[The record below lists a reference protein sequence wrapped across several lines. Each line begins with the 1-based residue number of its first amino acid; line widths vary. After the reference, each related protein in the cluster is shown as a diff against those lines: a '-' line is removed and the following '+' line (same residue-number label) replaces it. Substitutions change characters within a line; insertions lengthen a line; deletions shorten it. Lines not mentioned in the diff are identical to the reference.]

1 MNYRMIAKLLSYV
14 MLVEA
19 ALLLLPLLTA
29 ICFRESVLPYL
40 FTILILVAAALP
52 WQLVKLPNN
61 RIFAKEGF
69 VIVALSWIV
78 LSLFG
83 ALPFVFGGA
92 IPNYIDALFETAS
105 GFTTTG
111 ATIMPDL
118 TSVDRS
124 VLMWRALTHWIG
136 GMGVLV
142 FVMALIPS
150 EGGRNIHLLRAEV
163 PGPTKGKLV
172 PRLRHTALILYS
184 IYFVL
189 TVIELIVLLIAKLP
203 FYDALI
209 TSFSTAGTGG
219 FGVLNDS
226 IAGYHSPAVEW
237 IVAIFMLLFGVN
249 FNIFFF
255 ILLGKFKNVF
265 KNSELLTYLLLA
277 IAATTAIAVNTH
289 SMYHSIGDAI
299 RTSFFT
305 VASTMSTTGF
315 VVYDYGTW
323 PALSKAIIVLLM
335 AIGASAGSTA
345 GGIKVSRAMILFK
358 NMVRELKHMLRPNSV
373 NRVKM
378 DGETL
383 EEETVRSASSYL
395 IMYVLTLVLSFVLI
409 SIDGMS
415 IETNL
420 TAVLSCVN
428 NVGPVLG
435 TITPFGNLS
444 GYSFFSKIVL
454 TLDMLFGRLEFL
466 PMLIL
471 FSPATYKKK

>member
-52 WQLVKLPNN
+52 WQFVKLPNK

-92 IPNYIDALFETAS
+92 IPNYIDALFETTS

-111 ATIMPDL
+111 ATVMTDL
-118 TSVDRS
+118 TSADRS

-189 TVIELIVLLIAKLP
+189 TVVELIVLLIAKLP

-237 IVAIFMLLFGVN
+237 IVAIFMMLFGIN

-277 IAATTAIAVNTH
+277 ITATTAIAVNTH

-315 VVYDYGTW
+315 VVYDYETW
-323 PALSKAIIVLLM
+323 PTLSKAIIVLLM

-345 GGIKVSRAMILFK
+345 GGIKVSRVMILLK

-395 IMYVLTLVLSFVLI
+395 IMYGLTLVLSFVLI

-420 TAVLSCVN
+420 TTVLSCVN

>member
-29 ICFRESVLPYL
+29 ICFQESVLPYL

-52 WQLVKLPNN
+52 WQFVKLPNN

-124 VLMWRALTHWIG
+124 VLMWRAFTHWIG

-172 PRLRHTALILYS
+172 PRLRHTALILYT

-189 TVIELIVLLIAKLP
+189 TVVELIVLLIAKLP

-209 TSFSTAGTGG
+209 TAFSTAGTGG

-237 IVAIFMLLFGVN
+237 IVAIFMMLFGVN

-265 KNSELLTYLLLA
+265 KNSELRVYLLLA

-345 GGIKVSRAMILFK
+345 GGIKVSRVMILFK

-420 TAVLSCVN
+420 TTVLSCVN

-444 GYSFFSKIVL
+444 GYSIFSKIVL